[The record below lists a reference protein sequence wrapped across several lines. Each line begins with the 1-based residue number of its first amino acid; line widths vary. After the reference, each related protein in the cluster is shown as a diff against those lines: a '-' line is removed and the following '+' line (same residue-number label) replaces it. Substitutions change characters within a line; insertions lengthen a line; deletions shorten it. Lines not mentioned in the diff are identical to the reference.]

1 MEINE
6 HYADNLANLT
16 EDELW
21 QVSRYIAD
29 CVNNEIKNGG
39 KTDKF
44 TIFWALDAI
53 IGGALE

>member
-1 MEINE
+1 
-6 HYADNLANLT
+6 LANLT

-39 KTDKF
+39 KPDKF

-53 IGGALE
+53 LGGALE